1 VTGAWDI
8 MHLRQI
14 LRLSDIFNPG
24 LESEFES
31 VGAYGEII
39 VGVGTGTRLAFTVLF
54 YAFSGDKLLAV
65 VVAS

>member
-1 VTGAWDI
+1 MLT
-8 MHLRQI
+8 
-14 LRLSDIFNPG
+14 SDIFNPG